1 MTVEK
6 RGNPAG
12 SGRIGEADSEGR
24 GEKPVARLR
33 LLPREESFF
42 DLLGQAA
49 QNALEAARALKELLD
64 DFRDVGPRTDAIK
77 ALEDK
82 GDDLTHTIID
92 RLNRTFV
99 TPFDREDILEL
110 ASQVDNVVD
119 WIEAA
124 AARLADYNVTE
135 TRPEAQELAHIIVSV
150 CEAIVEAV
158 ASLRNLDK
166 VSGASREINR
176 LENLAD
182 RVQRRAVA
190 RLFREERD
198 PIEVMKWKEIIET
211 LEEATDQGED
221 VANVLESIR
230 TKNL

>member
-1 MTVEK
+1 
-6 RGNPAG
+6 
-12 SGRIGEADSEGR
+12 
-24 GEKPVARLR
+24 LR

-42 DLLGQAA
+42 DLFNQAA
-49 QNALEAARALKELLD
+49 QNALEAARAIKELLD
-64 DFRDVGPRTDAIK
+64 DFCDVGPRTEAIK

-82 GDDLTHTIID
+82 GDDLTHTIVD

-110 ASQVDNVVD
+110 ASQLDNVVD

-124 AARLADYNVTE
+124 AARLVDYSVTE
-135 TRPEAQELAHIIVSV
+135 PRREAQELAHIIVNI
-150 CEAIVEAV
+150 CEAIAEAV
-158 ASLRNLDK
+158 AGLRTQNR
-166 VSGASREINR
+166 VSGASREIHR

-182 RVQRRAVA
+182 RVQRQAVA
-190 RLFREERD
+190 RLFREETD
-198 PIEVMKWKEIIET
+198 AIEVMKWKEIIET

-221 VANVLESIR
+221 VAKVLETIH